1 MRSLIACF
9 ALSLA
14 ACASAPPPVCD
25 YAELSREEVM
35 AIVKD
40 QIRAT
45 GGNTAM
51 IDDGSVR
58 PTIAMEG
65 CDYLVRLSF
74 PRPKGGTW
82 ATYSVTRD
90 GRATRVFRD

>member
-1 MRSLIACF
+1 MRTLTACC
-9 ALSLA
+9 LLCLA

-25 YAELSREEVM
+25 YPELSREEVM
-35 AIVKD
+35 AIIKD
-40 QIRAT
+40 QVRAT
-45 GGNTAM
+45 GGSTAM

-58 PTIAMEG
+58 PTIANEG
-65 CDYLVRLSF
+65 CAYLVRLSF
-74 PRPKGGTW
+74 PRPRGGTW